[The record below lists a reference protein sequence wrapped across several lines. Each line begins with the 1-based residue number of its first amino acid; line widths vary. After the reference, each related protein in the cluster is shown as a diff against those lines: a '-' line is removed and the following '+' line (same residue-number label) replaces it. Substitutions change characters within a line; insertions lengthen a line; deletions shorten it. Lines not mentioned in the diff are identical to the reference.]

1 MQSALTASGLT
12 ALTPHN
18 PKNETSQGKV
28 DRRNMLLG
36 LGGLYSAANPIS
48 TLGASANPIQAPQ
61 LDKCDL
67 ATNAVTGKKIQEICC
82 SPISSNIIDYR
93 LAPVFQM
100 KIRPSAH
107 RVSPEYV
114 LKDNQAVDRI
124 KRLPKDDPRNFMQQ
138 ANVHCA
144 YCNGAYNQIGQG
156 DLDLWYLY
164 FHERILGKL
173 IGEPTFALPFWN
185 WDNPK
190 GMTMPPMFLD
200 PKYALYDSKR
210 NQDNLPPAVVDLGG
224 SKNPNPLQLVVNNLT
239 IMPTEMIL
247 GNADTYDFMGMPY
260 CEGSSNPEGLRACER
275 GSHTNIHIWVGDPRK
290 PTGEDL
296 GNFYSAGRDPLFY
309 CHHAN
314 VDRMWSLCNKV
325 RDKRITDPNFLNASF
340 LFFNENARL
349 VHVTVKDCLNNLRM
363 GYDFERINLPWLD
376 YKPPPQ
382 MVAATVKR
390 IGSTISVAD
399 RNVFPLTLD
408 KIVRPQV
415 PKAKKGK
422 ADELLVIENIT
433 VDTTNFLKLDIFVND
448 EDHNVAEL
456 DKA

>member
-1 MQSALTASGLT
+1 MASLRPTPPPPLTPPGTTLLLAYSLNCHIFSTMQSALIASGLT
-12 ALTPHN
+12 ALMPHN

-36 LGGLYSAANPIS
+36 LGGLYSAANLIS

-100 KIRPSAH
+100 KIRLSAH
-107 RVSPEYV
+107 RVSPEYMF
-114 LKDNQAVDRI
+114 KDNQAVDRM

-138 ANVHCA
+138 AKVHCA
-144 YCNGAYNQIGQG
+144 CCNGAYNQTGHG
-156 DLDLWYLY
+156 DLDLQVHNSWLFFPFHRWYLY

-173 IGEPTFALPFWN
+173 IGEPTFALPFLN

-239 IMPTEMIL
+239 IMHTKMIR
-247 GNADTYDFMGMPY
+247 GNVDAYDFMGIPY
-260 CEGSSNPEGLRACER
+260 HERSSNPEGPRACEH
-275 GSHTNIHIWVGDPRK
+275 GSHTNIYIWVGDLRK
-290 PTGEDL
+290 PTSEDL
-296 GNFYSAGRDPLFY
+296 GNFYSAG
-309 CHHAN
+309 
-314 VDRMWSLCNKV
+314 
-325 RDKRITDPNFLNASF
+325 
-340 LFFNENARL
+340 
-349 VHVTVKDCLNNLRM
+349 
-363 GYDFERINLPWLD
+363 
-376 YKPPPQ
+376 
-382 MVAATVKR
+382 
-390 IGSTISVAD
+390 
-399 RNVFPLTLD
+399 
-408 KIVRPQV
+408 
-415 PKAKKGK
+415 
-422 ADELLVIENIT
+422 
-433 VDTTNFLKLDIFVND
+433 
-448 EDHNVAEL
+448 
-456 DKA
+456 